1 MKSFFTSILIF
12 ITISCTWGQG
22 LVFDSI
28 SFSQQQEFPVER
40 AALPSRSSLEMYLPA
55 LYPQTGSTCVA
66 MSVAL
71 ARTIMYARSIGTT
84 DLSTIT
90 RNQMSPY
97 FIYYC
102 GRNKYDYE
110 CSNGM
115 NPIAALTVAKE
126 IGFEKM
132 SRIEYPSYWPY
143 TKTFLCPNSY
153 DFLPPETQLHINNA
167 RAYRINDFYVTKSAA
182 GIKSALSK
190 GYPVILAMQIPKSFE
205 ECTSTIWQS
214 RTYESKS
221 TASGHA
227 MVAIG
232 YDDAINGGSF
242 RIANSWGTEW
252 GDKGKVWVNYS
263 ELEYWLDG
271 AFMMTTSLGSTYRS
285 ENLESINNYK
295 LPKSRT
301 FRSSEFNGKFNFNNK
316 AYIEIFSN
324 KK

>member
-1 MKSFFTSILIF
+1 MKLLFTYIGLF
-12 ITISCTWGQG
+12 ITFFQTSAQG
-22 LVFDSI
+22 LIFDSI
-28 SFSQQQEFPVER
+28 SFNQQQEFPVER
-40 AALPSRSSLEMYLPA
+40 AALPSRFSLEMYLPA
-55 LYPQTGSTCVA
+55 LYPQTGGTCVA
-66 MSVAL
+66 MSIAL

-97 FIYYC
+97 FIYYY
-102 GRNKYDYE
+102 GRSKYDYE

-153 DFLPPETQLHINNA
+153 DFIPPETQLHLNNA
-167 RAYRINDFYVTKSAA
+167 RYYRISDFFVTKNIV
-182 GIKSALSK
+182 GVKSALSK

-205 ECTSTIWQS
+205 ECTSPTWKS
-214 RTYESKS
+214 RLNENKS
-221 TASGHA
+221 SASGHA

-232 YDDAINGGSF
+232 YDDAVNGGSF

-252 GDKGKVWVNYS
+252 GDKGKIWINYD
-263 ELEYWLDG
+263 EVEYWLDG
-271 AFMMTTSLGSTYRS
+271 AFMMIAPTSTYRS
-285 ENLESINNYK
+285 EPEESRNKYK
-295 LPKSRT
+295 LPKKQV
-301 FRSSEFNGKFNFNNK
+301 FKAAEFNGKFNFNNQE
-316 AYIEIFSN
+316 YIKIFSN
-324 KK
+324 IK